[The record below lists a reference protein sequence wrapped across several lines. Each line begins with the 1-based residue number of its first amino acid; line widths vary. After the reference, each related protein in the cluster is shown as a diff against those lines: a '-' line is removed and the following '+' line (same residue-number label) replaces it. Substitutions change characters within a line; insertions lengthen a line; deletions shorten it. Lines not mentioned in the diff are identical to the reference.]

1 MIGNELFNFILF
13 DKGSNSTGACLT
25 TSTQGMSDYTIDNKT
40 YTGYCVNNINMSHAK
55 LVTLAV
61 CYSAGNGTTDFNSVG
76 AKMWVNGAGN
86 VLGWY
91 DEIGT
96 SDLIKWLNNYHTSL
110 GNGNSVKTAVN
121 YANTCE
127 SYNASSNVQ
136 KCHLYVNN
144 NTTLSLEEL
153 QSITNTNIFSKPK
166 ENKLSF
172 ENSKVLTISDAEK
185 VIELND
191 NTFDT
196 TNYYKEEV
204 EGLYIT
210 DSSTKKAENV
220 STYINYH
227 LKIGDFIA
235 NSGYTVELDKFGNV
249 KEIYDNTIKNS
260 YSINTQSQNMNQ
272 FKVTENDKQKYLEK
286 AKLEFNNDSIISDSE
301 VNFCYDLKENKK
313 IANVTLTLENSLKQM
328 YSYEM

>member
-1 MIGNELFNFILF
+1 M
-13 DKGSNSTGACLT
+13 
-25 TSTQGMSDYTIDNKT
+25 
-40 YTGYCVNNINMSHAK
+40 
-55 LVTLAV
+55 
-61 CYSAGNGTTDFNSVG
+61 
-76 AKMWVNGAGN
+76 
-86 VLGWY
+86 
-91 DEIGT
+91 
-96 SDLIKWLNNYHTSL
+96 
-110 GNGNSVKTAVN
+110 
-121 YANTCE
+121 
-127 SYNASSNVQ
+127 
-136 KCHLYVNN
+136 
-144 NTTLSLEEL
+144 
-153 QSITNTNIFSKPK
+153 
-166 ENKLSF
+166 
-172 ENSKVLTISDAEK
+172 
-185 VIELND
+185 
-191 NTFDT
+191 
-196 TNYYKEEV
+196 
-204 EGLYIT
+204 YIT